1 MKASLGSVVLGL
13 CIAAGTSVATR
24 PALAQSPAAGAVGLP
39 ASSTSAPNAG
49 APRSDGRGADDRDT
63 AGRSAD
69 ARTTGGIASNRAA
82 PDPDAELMREAERLL
97 ATGRAD
103 EAWRMLE
110 AESARFA
117 GHPDFDYLL
126 GLAAIDSGRPGQAI
140 FALERVLIA
149 RPGFLPARAEI
160 ARAFYMVREYENARR
175 EFTSVAAQRIPEQ
188 ARQTIGRYLDA
199 IQRGGGAR
207 ARFSMYV
214 EVEGGFDSNA
224 NFGSRSGD
232 WLLADGTAVTPL
244 PVSRPR
250 PSGLLGAA
258 LGMSASG
265 PVSERVE
272 WLIGARAAAQLY
284 PNTPDFTQ
292 LQADLSGGLSFREGC
307 HRYTALALLQHLQLD
322 GGAFRNATGGALQ
335 WQCEFDSR
343 TLVGAS
349 AQAYRF
355 DFPGADLRDARRAA
369 LGLNAA
375 RVLDTPRR
383 PIVVGAATFGRED
396 SRTGFDSLSHD
407 FLNLRAG
414 IVARIAPKWQASVS
428 VGWERREFDEAEP
441 LFGVVREDRQ
451 TELRVEL
458 ERQIGENTSLIPQ
471 IVHTRNEST
480 LAPNDFRRMLAVV
493 QIRHRF

>member
-1 MKASLGSVVLGL
+1 MRVSFGRVVLAL
-13 CIAAGTSVATR
+13 CIAAGTTVAAR
-24 PALAQSPAAGAVGLP
+24 PVLAQAPARMPAAGALESP
-39 ASSTSAPNAG
+39 ASAIG
-49 APRSDGRGADDRDT
+49 
-63 AGRSAD
+63 
-69 ARTTGGIASNRAA
+69 RAA
-82 PDPDAELMREAERLL
+82 SGRATQAPTAELMRQAERLL
-97 ATGRAD
+97 ANGRAD
-103 EAWRMLE
+103 EAWRTLE
-110 AESARFA
+110 AEAAQFA

-126 GLAAIDSGRPGQAI
+126 ALAAIDSGRPGQAI

-149 RPGFLPARAEI
+149 RPDFLPARAEI

-175 EFTSVAAQRIPEQ
+175 EFTAVAEQRIPEQ

-199 IQRGGGAR
+199 IQRDGGGSR

-214 EVEGGFDSNA
+214 EVEGGFDTNA

-250 PSGLLGAA
+250 PSGLMGAA

-265 PVSERVE
+265 PVSDRVE
-272 WLIGARAAAQLY
+272 WLVGARVAAQLY
-284 PNTPDFTQ
+284 PNTTDFNQ
-292 LQADLSGGLSFREGC
+292 LQADLSGGLSLREGC

-322 GGAFRNATGGALQ
+322 GSAFRNATGGVLQ
-335 WQCEFDSR
+335 WQCEVDSR

-349 AQAYRF
+349 VQGYRF
-355 DFPGADLRDARRAA
+355 DFPGADIRDARRTA

-375 RVLDTPRR
+375 RVLDTARR
-383 PIVVGAATFGRED
+383 PIVVGAVSFGNED
-396 SRTGFDSLSHD
+396 SRTGFDTLSHD
-407 FLNLRAG
+407 FVNLRAG
-414 IVARIAPKWQASVS
+414 VVARISAKWQASVS
-428 VGWERREFDEAEP
+428 LAWERREFDEAEP

-451 TELRVEL
+451 TELRVEF